1 MTIDQHARA
10 KRLRKTI
17 DPEIEKAIHRRPTFD
32 GKIIPFDEIDERI
45 AGFIRNARK
54 RSSISRADLASMLGL
69 STQVYGRYERAFSKM
84 HVTRMVHLAE
94 ILDFMPIEL
103 VYTAAPHLWG
113 EDAQEAE
120 DRFKLARLVI
130 ALPPQTT
137 RTLIQL
143 VEELTEFRTDGKAE
157 GVVQTS
163 DAK

>member
-1 MTIDQHARA
+1 
-10 KRLRKTI
+10 
-17 DPEIEKAIHRRPTFD
+17 
-32 GKIIPFDEIDERI
+32 
-45 AGFIRNARK
+45 
-54 RSSISRADLASMLGL
+54 
-69 STQVYGRYERAFSKM
+69 
-84 HVTRMVHLAE
+84 
-94 ILDFMPIEL
+94 MPIEL

-143 VEELTEFRTDGKAE
+143 VEELTEFRSTDGKAE
-157 GVVQTS
+157 GGVQTS